1 MACSGCNASAMRSA
15 AHARALVQRRQ
26 ATTPEK
32 KAGLDDAEK
41 RLDAVL
47 SGKNVSAVPPE
58 SPSKVVQELWSTP
71 SADHLCGVC
80 LRERERERERTADD
94 LSGMCV
100 CERDLPMTS
109 GKYLHGRAFKLKAP
123 PGTSFL
129 LPCADRAVAPLQRWP
144 STQCGTLQST
154 QPRQVRS
161 FRRGGG
167 FCVSLRYFWPW
178 FALCQ

>member
-1 MACSGCNASAMRSA
+1 MRSA

-41 RLDAVL
+41 RFDAVL

-80 LRERERERERTADD
+80 LRERERERER
-94 LSGMCV
+94 
-100 CERDLPMTS
+100 ELPMTS
-109 GKYLHGRAFKLKAP
+109 P
-123 PGTSFL
+123 V
-129 LPCADRAVAPLQRWP
+129 CV
-144 STQCGTLQST
+144 C
-154 QPRQVRS
+154 VREI
-161 FRRGGG
+161 
-167 FCVSLRYFWPW
+167 CL
-178 FALCQ
+178 

>member
-1 MACSGCNASAMRSA
+1 
-15 AHARALVQRRQ
+15 VQRRQ

-80 LRERERERERTADD
+80 LRERERERERERTADE

-100 CERDLPMTS
+100 
-109 GKYLHGRAFKLKAP
+109 
-123 PGTSFL
+123 
-129 LPCADRAVAPLQRWP
+129 
-144 STQCGTLQST
+144 
-154 QPRQVRS
+154 
-161 FRRGGG
+161 
-167 FCVSLRYFWPW
+167 
-178 FALCQ
+178 